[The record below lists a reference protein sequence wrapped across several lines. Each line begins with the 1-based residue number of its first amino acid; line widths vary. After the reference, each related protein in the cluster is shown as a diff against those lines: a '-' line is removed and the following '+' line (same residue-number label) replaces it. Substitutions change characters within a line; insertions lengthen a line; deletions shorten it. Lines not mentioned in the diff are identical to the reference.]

1 MTVLVLAT
9 MGSTAARVSINR
21 IPTQYLLCFFSGC
34 SDLFGE
40 KAFQQIDEN
49 FPPECLVI

>member
-9 MGSTAARVSINR
+9 MGSTAARVSIHR
-21 IPTQYLLCFFSGC
+21 ILTQYLLCFFSGC
-34 SDLFGE
+34 SDLFVE
-40 KAFQQIDEN
+40 KELKQIDEN

>member
-9 MGSTAARVSINR
+9 MGSTAARVSSHKILA
-21 IPTQYLLCFFSGC
+21 QYLLCFFSGC

-40 KAFQQIDEN
+40 KEFGQIDEN